1 MKMEA
6 KSSPLQRLR
15 TRLLALLRLPS
26 EPEVM
31 QGDTGIHI
39 FRASLRYY
47 RYRLALWSIVQCGIF
62 LGLGVGIV
70 VLSAAFRAA
79 AGGRQIAL
87 ILALILLAWTIYLL
101 QLLISFLLI
110 RIDYRMRWYLISDR
124 SLRVREGVLLLH
136 EKTMTF
142 SNVQQISIRRNPLQR
157 LLGIADLHVR
167 SAGGGATTQAGSA
180 HGSHEVR
187 FRGVENA
194 ELIRETIRARLR
206 HDRGAGL
213 GDPDDE
219 AIPKAAAP
227 EAVAAARKVLLEM
240 QELRR
245 TMIG

>member
-1 MKMEA
+1 MRER

-15 TRLLALLRLPS
+15 TELLDFLRLPS

-31 QGDTGIHI
+31 QGDTGVHV

-47 RYRLALWSIVQCGIF
+47 RYRLALWSIVQFGIF
-62 LGLGVGIV
+62 IGLGVGIV
-70 VLSAAFRAA
+70 LLSAALRSA

-101 QLLISFLLI
+101 QLLISLFLL
-110 RIDYRMRWYLISDR
+110 RLDYRMRWYLISDR
-124 SLRVREGVLLLH
+124 SLRVREGVLLLR

-142 SNVQQISIRRNPLQR
+142 RNVQQISIQRNPLQR
-157 LLGIADLHVR
+157 LLGIADLQVR
-167 SAGGGATTQAGSA
+167 SAGGGAPNQPGTS

-194 ELIRETIRARLR
+194 EVIRESIRARLR
-206 HDRGAGL
+206 HDPGAGL

-219 AIPKAAAP
+219 VVAGTAAP
-227 EAVAAARKVLLEM
+227 EAVAAARTVLLEL

-245 TMIG
+245 TMVG